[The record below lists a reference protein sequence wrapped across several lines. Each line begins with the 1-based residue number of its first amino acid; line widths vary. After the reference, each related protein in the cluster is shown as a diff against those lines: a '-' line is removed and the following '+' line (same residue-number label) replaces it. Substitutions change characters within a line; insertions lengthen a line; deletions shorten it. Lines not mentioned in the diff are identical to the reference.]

1 MPAPTDMWILAAL
14 HRLGE
19 EHGLLP
25 YVFEPLD
32 PLSIRGLLEMYMD
45 GGIDFPGLVQGIA
58 EASLQ
63 EKEEEEEEQSWA
75 DLWLEAEGP
84 ADPNEPV
91 WIDHAVANGH
101 LTPEQADTIF
111 AEIGRALM
119 EKDSVG
125 GDAAFPGAG
134 AAAPDSAPPGTPN
147 SDSAP

>member
-1 MPAPTDMWILAAL
+1 M
-14 HRLGE
+14 
-19 EHGLLP
+19 P

-45 GGIDFPGLVQGIA
+45 GGIDFPGLVQGIV

-63 EKEEEEEEQSWA
+63 EKEEEEEQSWA

-84 ADPNEPV
+84 ADPNETV

-101 LTPEQADTIF
+101 LTPEQSRTIF

-134 AAAPDSAPPGTPN
+134 AAAPGSAPPGTPN